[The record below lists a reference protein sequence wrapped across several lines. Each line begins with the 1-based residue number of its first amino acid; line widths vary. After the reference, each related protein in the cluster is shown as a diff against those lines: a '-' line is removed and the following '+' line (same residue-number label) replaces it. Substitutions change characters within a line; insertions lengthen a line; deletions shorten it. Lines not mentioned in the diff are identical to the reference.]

1 MAVTGRDVV
10 RVFYGGGGSLA
21 TLSRDAANGPWVAL
35 VLLADCIKLPLL
47 ADRVCRN
54 IVAGVVV
61 AQESPLSLC
70 CRCLRAV
77 SPSSHRW

>member
-1 MAVTGRDVV
+1 MAVTGRDAV

-35 VLLADCIKLPLL
+35 VLLVDCFKLPLL
-47 ADRVCRN
+47 TDRVCRN

-61 AQESPLSLC
+61 AHD
-70 CRCLRAV
+70 RR
-77 SPSSHRW
+77 